1 MANMV
6 FSFQMIAPF
15 RGLSMVL
22 LQDTPLPRTLMGQF
36 LAKTL
41 WLLVQ
46 SKPEIVVNDG
56 LKQLGKT
63 TPTT

>member
-1 MANMV
+1 
-6 FSFQMIAPF
+6 
-15 RGLSMVL
+15 MVL